1 MASTGPGLSLEPNM
15 ESARNPLKALTL
27 VTGWVTYSIVQ
38 WTQFVWF
45 EMIIIYSIILITL
58 WWISIAFFLKW
69 ILMNALHSTHGAR
82 PIRNP
87 TNNGSKLNKLSGI
100 LWIIKSQWSY
110 LLPLPPWIVNGVTAI
125 KSAHVFE
132 SVASETEPESVR
144 SSMPWFQYYK
154 KQGSQMA
161 LCRAAEITHLISIS
175 GLMTL
180 FEKCQ

>member
-1 MASTGPGLSLEPNM
+1 MASPGSELPLEPNM

-27 VTGWVTYSIVQ
+27 VRGWVTYIIVQ

-45 EMIIIYSIILITL
+45 EMIIIYSMILITR

-69 ILMNALHSTHGAR
+69 ILMNALHSTHGAQ
-82 PIRNP
+82 PIRSP

-110 LLPLPPWIVNGVTAI
+110 LLPLPSWIVNGVTAI
-125 KSAHVFE
+125 KSAHAFE
-132 SVASETEPESVR
+132 SVESKTEPQNVR

-154 KQGSQMA
+154 KKKPHQ
-161 LCRAAEITHLISIS
+161 
-175 GLMTL
+175 
-180 FEKCQ
+180 